1 MKNSN
6 DGFHLG
12 NLIKKHIYFRNKSV
26 KEVAMHLDLNEKTF
40 SDHLNKSKMLSDE
53 LFDIADY
60 LELSLDYIGSM
71 SKTKPGL
78 LGQKVCR
85 LNKTSHNKA
94 NELVSCEIEKI
105 KSTDEKDVNYIITE
119 LKKTYNG
126 LGYVIDALLPLD
138 NSDTGVPYQIYVKD
152 SRVRGNIN
160 SGEYVIWPPVG
171 KELDIEDYEEFL
183 NGQAGVD
190 YVKSL
195 LKGTVGK
202 GKNRNKNIK
211 DFKIDEIHKDYEQ
224 LSSEE
229 ILQFWDGRRV
239 IRNKSGEIIACKQ
252 GGVGLRE
259 FIELEYSRAE
269 YYYIQGMLNI
279 DAGKYHEALVDFNTA
294 LFVYHTDMFV
304 VEVYRCCGRRYFE
317 RFDVYETP
325 VEFNGYNNVIGECD
339 IYLNQIKILQ
349 KLGAYKNVIDS
360 VCMMMNTEEYN
371 ECVKDVYG
379 NFNEFIIEFKK
390 ILLDAYIKEKQFDEA
405 LRVCDELLEIVDFRS
420 EFNMRLLKSLVL
432 EQMGE
437 YNAAL
442 VAIEEDFFSSEF
454 LKEKVVTDEFMKE
467 YQYEFTRINL
477 QGNRLLQIMADKG
490 IAIEVASFID
500 DEYEE
505 C

>member
-6 DGFHLG
+6 AGFHLG

-71 SKTKPGL
+71 SKSKLGL

-105 KSTDEKDVNYIITE
+105 KSIDEKDVNNIITE

-126 LGYVIDALLPLD
+126 LGYVIDALLPLND
-138 NSDTGVPYQIYVKD
+138 SGTGVPYQIYVKD

-183 NGQAGVD
+183 NGQAGID
-190 YVKSL
+190 YLKLL
-195 LKGTVGK
+195 LKGAVGK
-202 GKNRNKNIK
+202 GKNRNINIK
-211 DFKIDEIHKDYEQ
+211 DFKIDEIHQDYEQ

-229 ILQFWDGRRV
+229 ILQFWDGRGV
-239 IRNKSGEIIACKQ
+239 IRNKSGEMIACKQ
-252 GGVGLRE
+252 GGPGRRGY
-259 FIELEYSRAE
+259 IEIKYSRAE
-269 YYYIQGMLNI
+269 YYYIQGMLKL
-279 DAGKYHEALVDFNTA
+279 DAGKYYEALVDFNTA
-294 LFVYHTDMFV
+294 LFIYHKDMIV
-304 VEVYRCCGRRYFE
+304 VEFYRPTIGRSLE
-317 RFDVYETP
+317 RVDMYETP
-325 VEFNGYNNVIGECD
+325 VEFNRYNVISECD

-360 VCMMMNTEEYN
+360 VRMMMDTEEYN
-371 ECVKDVYG
+371 EFIRDDYG
-379 NFNEFIIEFKK
+379 DFKEFIIEIKK
-390 ILLDAYIKEKQFDEA
+390 ILLGAYIKEKQFDEA

-442 VAIEEDFFSSEF
+442 VTIEEDFFSSEF
-454 LKEKVVTDEFMKE
+454 LNEKVVTDEFMKE
-467 YQYEFTRINL
+467 YQYEFTRINQ
-477 QGNRLLQIMADKG
+477 QGNKLLQIMKDKG
-490 IAIEVASFID
+490 IAVEVEGFID
-500 DEYEE
+500 DEDEK
-505 C
+505 